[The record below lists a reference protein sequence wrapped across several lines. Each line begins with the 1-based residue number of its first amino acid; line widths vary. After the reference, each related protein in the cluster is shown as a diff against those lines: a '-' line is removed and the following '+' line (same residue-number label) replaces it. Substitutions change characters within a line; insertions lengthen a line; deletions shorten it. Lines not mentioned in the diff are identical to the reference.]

1 VDMSQSLPGKRVGLA
16 GKVALITGAGT
27 GIGAAAARRLV
38 AEGAGVVL
46 SGRRSEPLQSVARDL
61 GDAALVAPGDAAN
74 TEDVRRIVADGV
86 ARFGRLDLVVAN
98 AGGHG
103 LGSVTDTDDSSWREA
118 LDVNLNSAFVTVRES
133 LPRLMADGGGA
144 IVLVSSLAGL
154 FAGPGVAGYVT
165 TKHALIGLTRS
176 IARDYGRK
184 GIRVNALCPGWVRTP
199 MADAQMD
206 ALAADR
212 GLDRE
217 GAYDLVTEDTPLG
230 RPATAD
236 EIAAIIAFLLS
247 SDSAAMTGSVVVAD
261 SGASATDLPTIAF
274 SKEI

>member
-1 VDMSQSLPGKRVGLA
+1 VDLSESGPGTRAGLA
-16 GKVALITGAGT
+16 GMVALITGAGT

-38 AEGAGVVL
+38 AEGANVVL
-46 SGRRSEPLQSVARDL
+46 SGRRSGPLQSVAADL
-61 GDAALVAPGDAAN
+61 GDAVLVAPGDAAN
-74 TEDVRRIVADGV
+74 TEDARRIVADGV

-103 LGSVTDTDDSSWREA
+103 LGTVTETDDDSWREA

-133 LPRLMADGGGA
+133 LPRLIEGGGGA

-176 IARDYGRK
+176 IARDYGRR
-184 GIRVNALCPGWVRTP
+184 GVRVNALCPGWVRTP

-206 ALAADR
+206 ALGATR
-212 GLDRE
+212 GIDRE
-217 GAYDLVTEDTPLG
+217 AAYDLVTEDTPLG
-230 RPATAD
+230 RPATSE

-247 SDSAAMTGSVVVAD
+247 PDSAAMTGSVVVAD

-274 SKEI
+274 GKEI